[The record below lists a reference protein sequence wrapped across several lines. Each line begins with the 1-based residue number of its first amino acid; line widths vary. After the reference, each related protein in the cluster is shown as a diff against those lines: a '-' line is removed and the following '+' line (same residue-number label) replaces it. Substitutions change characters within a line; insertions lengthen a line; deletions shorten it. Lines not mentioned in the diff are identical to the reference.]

1 MLATAEKPNGH
12 RKANCHPSSDAPFRC
27 PLTKDNLVAFEH
39 QTSPNHQ
46 TVPKFSY
53 YTNEE
58 SFKNAM
64 KQSTE
69 SLGLELDDWIIED
82 MAQRNGSGPGL
93 EAFLAC
99 HQRGKLPWSL
109 I

>member
-12 RKANCHPSSDAPFRC
+12 RKANCHPPSDAPVRC

-39 QTSPNHQ
+39 QTSSNHQ
-46 TVPKFSY
+46 TVPKFRY

-58 SFKNAM
+58 GFKNIM

-82 MAQRNGSGPGL
+82 MAQRNGSYAGL
-93 EAFLAC
+93 EALFAGY
-99 HQRGKLPWSL
+99 QRETLPWSL